1 MKGYHFLGVKKMP
14 WEDNILDGIL
24 EQDDINL
31 TKFLE
36 PDFIALLNRF
46 QTSINQ
52 SRRRKVRVQPFFYRG
67 NTFPLEHISREV
79 VTKGKIFG
87 DVVKL
92 FLRRKIERSDLKGGV
107 RLIEGFFFVKKL
119 GRNQYIAFTL
129 GDRDFATYGLK
140 HYLDSLQPN
149 LTKPILTSEEII
161 EILQSFTD
169 VVNEA
174 YNVTPKTTIFYN
186 RDEKADISYT
196 SKSIED
202 VSFKYKNENLYIN
215 KIRFEIINGTEKQKV
230 FSGSIERSGSLEFKE
245 GNITII
251 LELIKKLFKPAERK
265 SSVFSSSDRNDFKRL
280 AKRCIKL
287 EYDYPILKKIK
298 DNERLFKTLDNI
310 PKSEFVVFHY
320 NPYLHA
326 SFFDYSDGS
335 TFDIFGLSDKMISII
350 PSENATESSFTNMLD
365 RIQKDFGEGNI
376 NEFVVPDF
384 SLQDIKA

>member
-1 MKGYHFLGVKKMP
+1 MP
-14 WEDNILDGIL
+14 WEDNILDGVL
-24 EQDDINL
+24 EQEDLNL

-36 PDFIALLNRF
+36 PDFIASLDRF

-52 SRRRKVRVQPFFYRG
+52 SRRRKFRVQSFFYRG
-67 NTFPLEHISREV
+67 DSFPLKHISRDV
-79 VTKGKIFG
+79 ITKGKMFG
-87 DVVKL
+87 DVIKL

-107 RLIEGFFFVKKL
+107 RLIEGIFFVKKL

-129 GDRDFATYGLK
+129 GDRDFTTHGLK
-140 HYLDSLQPN
+140 YYLGTLQPN

-169 VVNEA
+169 VVNKA

-202 VSFKYKNENLYIN
+202 VSFKYKNEKLYIN
-215 KIRFEIINGTEKQKV
+215 KIRFEIIDGTEKQKV
-230 FSGSIERSGSLEFKE
+230 FSGSIERNGFLEFKE

-287 EYDYPILKKIK
+287 EYDYPILKKNK
-298 DNERLFKTLDNI
+298 DNERLFRTLDNI
-310 PKSEFVVFHY
+310 PRSEFVVFHY

-365 RIQKDFGEGNI
+365 RIQRDFGEGNI